1 MDVQKPLIYL
11 DSNQNLNSLD
21 VTRNLFGICSNTM
34 LSTTKT
40 RLRKQLWVKEDN
52 QTLTLLNL

>member
-21 VTRNLFGICSNTM
+21 VTRNLFGICYDTM
-34 LSTTKT
+34 LSIA
-40 RLRKQLWVKEDN
+40 KQDCEN
-52 QTLTLLNL
+52 NFE

>member
-40 RLRKQLWVKEDN
+40 RLRKQLWVKE
-52 QTLTLLNL
+52 